1 MKHSF
6 LIVASF
12 LASFSASA
20 QEFYKGK
27 TITLLVNYGAGGN
40 ADTDARLLAR
50 HWGRNIPGGPTII
63 VQNAPGAGGLRAMNM
78 LGKKAGADADGMTV
92 GFFTVSPTPPLVDD
106 PGLQV
111 SMTEDLIP
119 IGGAS
124 GWTVA
129 YARKD
134 TPPGIEKPEDLAKAK
149 QIYVGGYSRSSSHD
163 ARLRLALDVLELPF
177 TAVTGFPGQN
187 DILKAILQNEVNMS
201 ASSLPAYLSLV
212 VPNLIKTGQGIALW
226 HYDVIGADGK
236 PEGNPELTRVGIP
249 PFSEIYQRAYGKA
262 PSGDKF
268 EALLQLNNIGA
279 KLQRGVFLPR
289 GAPRAAVTALQESY
303 EKVARDPA
311 YIAEYE
317 KINNEKPD
325 AIDARGVQSVLD
337 ALRRVSSATKKVLKE
352 AVGD

>member
-1 MKHSF
+1 MKRSF
-6 LIVASF
+6 LIIAVL
-12 LASFSASA
+12 LASFNAYA
-20 QEFYKGK
+20 QDFYKGK

-50 HWGRNIPGGPTII
+50 HWGRHIPGGPTIV
-63 VQNAPGAGGLRAMNM
+63 VQNVPGAGGLRAMNM
-78 LGKKAGADADGMTV
+78 LGKKAGAEADGFTA

-111 SMTEDLIP
+111 SMTDDLIP

-134 TPPGIEKPEDLAKAK
+134 TPRGLDRPEDLVRAKK
-149 QIYVGGYSRSSSHD
+149 IYVGGYSRASSHD

-236 PEGNPELTRVGIP
+236 PEGNPELTRAGIL
-249 PFSEIYQRAYGKA
+249 PFSEIHHRALGRH
-262 PSGDKF
+262 PTGDKF

-289 GAPRAAVTALQESY
+289 GAPQAAVVALQESY
-303 EKVARDPA
+303 GKVTQDPA

-325 AIDARGVQSVLD
+325 AVDSRGVQGVLD
-337 ALRRVSSATKKVLKE
+337 ALRRVSPATKKVLKE
-352 AVGD
+352 AVSE